1 MAERHARPGPLQ
13 PRHCMTPS
21 RYLQLAW
28 AGLSGLAA
36 SLPAHADDVLAAV
49 AANFAAPMAQIAE
62 DFRTRTGHTVK
73 LSAGAT
79 GKFYS
84 QVLAGAPF
92 DVLLAADGETPR
104 RLIAEGHAVAGS
116 AFTYAIGQLVLWSPQ
131 AGLVDGQGAV
141 LASTKFTRL
150 AIANPKL
157 APYGQAAAEVI
168 KARGLTDVLAPK
180 LVTGE
185 NIAQTHQFVA
195 TGNAE
200 LGFVALSQVRVPGKP
215 TVGSQW
221 RVPASLYTPIQQ
233 DAVLLKAGAGKA
245 AAAAFLAHLKAAP
258 AQAVIQAYGY
268 GLPQP

>member
-1 MAERHARPGPLQ
+1 
-13 PRHCMTPS
+13 MTPS
-21 RYLQLAW
+21 RYLQLTW
-28 AGLSGLAA
+28 AGLFAFTA
-36 SLPAHADDVLAAV
+36 SLPAHADEVLAAV
-49 AANFAAPMAQIAE
+49 AANFAGPVAQIAA
-62 DFRTRTGHTVK
+62 DFKARTGHTVK
-73 LSAGAT
+73 LSSGAT

-84 QVLAGAPF
+84 QVVAGAPF
-92 DVLLAADGETPR
+92 EVLLAADDETPR
-104 RLIAEGHAVAGS
+104 RLIGEGHAVAGS
-116 AFTYAIGQLVLWSPQ
+116 AFTYAVGQLVLWSPQ
-131 AGLVDGQGAV
+131 AGLVDDQGAV
-141 LASTKFTRL
+141 LASAKFARL

-200 LGFVALSQVRVPGKP
+200 LGFVALSQVLVPGKP
-215 TVGSQW
+215 AVGSQW

-233 DAVLLKAGAGKA
+233 DAVLLKSGAGKA
-245 AAAAFLAHLKAAP
+245 AATAFLAYLKTAP
-258 AQAVIQAYGY
+258 TQAVIQAHGY

>member
-1 MAERHARPGPLQ
+1 
-13 PRHCMTPS
+13 MTPS

-28 AGLSGLAA
+28 ASLCVFAA
-36 SLPAHADDVLAAV
+36 SPPAHADEVLVAV
-49 AANFAAPMAQIAE
+49 AANFSGPVAQIAA
-62 DFRTRTGHTVK
+62 DFKARTGHTVK
-73 LSAGAT
+73 LSSGAT

-84 QVLAGAPF
+84 QIVAGAPF
-92 DVLLAADGETPR
+92 DVLLAADDETPR
-104 RLIAEGHAVAGS
+104 RLIAEGHAVPGS

-131 AGLVDGQGAV
+131 PGLVDGQGAV

-157 APYGQAAAEVI
+157 APYGRAAAEVI
-168 KARGLTDVLAPK
+168 KARGLADALAPR

-215 TVGSQW
+215 TVGAYW

-233 DAVLLKAGAGKA
+233 DAILLKPSAGKA
-245 AAAAFLAHLKAAP
+245 AAAFLAYLKTAP
-258 AQAVIQAYGY
+258 AQAVIQSHGY